1 MPSTRLKLFAAGAA
15 LWLAASV
22 ASPAYAHCDGLDG
35 PVVTAARQ
43 ALEAGDPSLVL
54 IWVQPDDEAAVRAA
68 FAESLAVRR
77 LGRQAREL
85 ADRSFF
91 ETVVR
96 LHRAAEGAPYAGLQ
110 PAGRDLGP
118 AIPLADAAVASGSD
132 AEVTAL
138 LAEAVTHGVRERLA
152 ALRQKRGFAR
162 GDLAAGR
169 AYVADYVAFIH
180 YVEAIHAAATASN
193 RGHYPEA
200 AAEQHGDAR

>member
-1 MPSTRLKLFAAGAA
+1 MAATRFQLAAAVAA
-15 LWLAASV
+15 LWLATAVSSS
-22 ASPAYAHCDGLDG
+22 AQAHCDGLDG

-43 ALEAGDPSLVL
+43 ALETGDPSAAL
-54 IWVQPDDEAAVRAA
+54 IWVRPDDEPTVRAA

-77 LGRQAREL
+77 LGPQAREL

-91 ETVVR
+91 ETLVR
-96 LHRAAEGAPYAGLQ
+96 LHRAAEGASFTGLQ

-118 AIPLADAAVASGSD
+118 AIPLADAAVVSGSD
-132 AEVTAL
+132 AEVNAL

-180 YVEAIHAAATASN
+180 YVEAVHSAATASN
-193 RGHYPEA
+193 RGNYPEPA
-200 AAEQHGDAR
+200 ADAHGDAR

>member
-1 MPSTRLKLFAAGAA
+1 MPATRFQLAAAVAA
-15 LWLAASV
+15 LWLATAVS
-22 ASPAYAHCDGLDG
+22 SPAQAHCDGLDG

-43 ALEAGDPSLVL
+43 ALETGDPSAAL
-54 IWVQPDDEAAVRAA
+54 IWVRPDDEPAVRAA

-77 LGRQAREL
+77 LGPQAREL

-91 ETVVR
+91 ETLVR
-96 LHRAAEGAPYAGLQ
+96 LHRAAEGASFTGLQ

-118 AIPLADAAVASGSD
+118 AIPLADAAVVSGSD
-132 AEVTAL
+132 AEVNAL

-180 YVEAIHAAATASN
+180 YVEAVHSAATASN
-193 RGHYPEA
+193 RGHYPEPA
-200 AAEQHGDAR
+200 ADAHGDAR

>member
-1 MPSTRLKLFAAGAA
+1 MPSKRIKIVAAVAA
-15 LWLAASV
+15 LWLATAVST
-22 ASPAYAHCDGLDG
+22 PAQAHCDGLDG

-43 ALEAGDPSLVL
+43 ALETGDPNLAL
-54 IWVQPDDEAAVRAA
+54 IWVQPADEPAVRAA
-68 FAESLAVRR
+68 FTESLAVRR
-77 LGRQAREL
+77 LGPQAREM

-96 LHRAAEGAPYAGLQ
+96 LHRAAEGAPYTGLQ

-118 AIPLADAAVASGSD
+118 AIPLADAAVSSGSD

-138 LAEAVTHGVRERLA
+138 LADAVTHGVRERLA

-169 AYVADYVAFIH
+169 AFVADYVAFIH
-180 YVEAIHAAATASN
+180 YVEAIHTVAAASN
-193 RGHYPEA
+193 RGHFPEPA
-200 AAEQHGDAR
+200 TDTHGGGQ

>member
-1 MPSTRLKLFAAGAA
+1 MRARRIRWPAAVAA
-15 LWLAASV
+15 LWLVTAAS
-22 ASPAYAHCDGLDG
+22 APARAHCDGLDG
-35 PVVTAARQ
+35 PVITAARQ
-43 ALEAGDPSLVL
+43 ALETGDPSPAL
-54 IWVQPDDEAAVRAA
+54 IWVQPSDEPAVRAA

-77 LGRQAREL
+77 LGPQAQEL

-96 LHRAAEGAPYAGLQ
+96 LHRAAEGAPYTGLQ

-118 AIPLADAAVASGSD
+118 AVPLADAAVASGSD

-138 LAEAVTHGVRERLA
+138 LTAEITHGVRERLQ
-152 ALRQKRGFAR
+152 ALRQRRGFAR

-180 YVEAIHAAATASN
+180 YVEAIHGAATGSSE
-193 RGHYPEA
+193 GHYPET
-200 AAEQHGDAR
+200 AAEQHGDPQ

>member
-1 MPSTRLKLFAAGAA
+1 MPATRFQLAAAVAA
-15 LWLAASV
+15 LWLATAGS
-22 ASPAYAHCDGLDG
+22 SPAQAHCDGLDG

-43 ALEAGDPSLVL
+43 ALETGDPSAAL
-54 IWVQPDDEAAVRAA
+54 IWVRPDDEPAVRAA

-77 LGRQAREL
+77 LGPQAREL

-91 ETVVR
+91 ETLVR
-96 LHRAAEGAPYAGLQ
+96 LHRAGEGAPYTGLQ

-138 LAEAVTHGVRERLA
+138 LADAVTHGVRERLA

-180 YVEAIHAAATASN
+180 YVEAVHTAATASN
-193 RGHYPEA
+193 RGHYPEP

>member
-1 MPSTRLKLFAAGAA
+1 MPSTCLKLVAAAAA
-15 LWLAASV
+15 LWLATAV
-22 ASPAYAHCDGLDG
+22 PSPAQAHCDGVDG

-43 ALEAGDPSLVL
+43 ALETGDPNLAL
-54 IWVQPDDEAAVRAA
+54 IWVPPADEPAVRAA

-77 LGRQAREL
+77 LGPQARQM

-96 LHRAAEGAPYAGLQ
+96 LHRAAEGAPYSGLQ

-118 AIPLADAAVASGSD
+118 AIPLADAAVTSGSD

-138 LAEAVTHGVRERLA
+138 LADAVTHGVRERLA

-162 GDLAAGR
+162 SDLAAGR

-180 YVEAIHAAATASN
+180 YVEAIHTAAAASN
-193 RGHYPEA
+193 RGHYSEPA
-200 AAEQHGDAR
+200 ADAHGGAQ